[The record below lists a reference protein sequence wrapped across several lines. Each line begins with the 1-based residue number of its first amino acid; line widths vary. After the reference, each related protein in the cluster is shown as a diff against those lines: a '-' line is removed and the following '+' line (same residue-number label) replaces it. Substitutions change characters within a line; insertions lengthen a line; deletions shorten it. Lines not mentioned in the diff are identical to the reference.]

1 MVTLST
7 NWPHLE
13 VQDTINVLAT
23 DIPQQLLQ
31 VYDNGVMQ
39 RQQVAKWCHNI
50 FIWQRQCDG
59 DNQSGRPSSLMTEVN
74 TAHIKELI
82 HTDRHAPIWHMAP
95 DFELCHSTVQYIM
108 VGVLQYHEVCT
119 RWVPCALKD
128 LENMAKMMAC
138 LLPTTLRS
146 CGKQMSATVHHWQ

>member
-1 MVTLST
+1 MVTLSR

-13 VQDTINVLAT
+13 VQDTKRVGNRYPAT
-23 DIPQQLLQ
+23 APAS
-31 VYDNGVMQ
+31 VWQ
-39 RQQVAKWCHNI
+39 RCDAEATGCQMVPYI
-50 FIWQRQCDG
+50 FIRQGQYDG

-82 HTDRHAPIWHMAP
+82 HTDRRAPIWHMAP

-119 RWVPCALKD
+119 RWVPCAL
-128 LENMAKMMAC
+128 
-138 LLPTTLRS
+138 TLRRL
-146 CGKQMSATVHHWQ
+146 MSYIYGAPILDVSRSHTTTQHSR